1 MIPLKHLDFGV
12 MKQVFVANPNKP
24 LCIKEVLVAN
34 RQELLKLLNNLPASK
49 GRLCSNVM
57 QLRLI

>member
-12 MKQVFVANPNKP
+12 LKQVFVANPNKP
-24 LCIKEVLVAN
+24 LCIIEVLVAN
-34 RQELLKLLNNLPASK
+34 RKELLKLLNNLPASK
-49 GRLCSNVM
+49 GRLCPNVL